1 MRLNPRL
8 HSLERR
14 LQTEEDRS
22 AQRMSE
28 IERVSMIQSAKLGI
42 ALVLMRADCA
52 RGEGEDIGAVEDL
65 LAAMPEELEAVLR
78 RQLAELP
85 PGAIDTRRAG
95 AAVDFFLP
103 LSEELVK
110 IIDAYHRQGF
120 ARLRADYKQKPIFNQ
135 AEEQQP

>member
-42 ALVLMRADCA
+42 AQVLMRADCA

-78 RQLAELP
+78 KQLAELP
-85 PGAIDTRRAG
+85 PGALRRLKGLGAG
-95 AAVDFFLP
+95 SANKSLRCWSSAECLTSRGSATNV
-103 LSEELVK
+103 EL
-110 IIDAYHRQGF
+110 
-120 ARLRADYKQKPIFNQ
+120 
-135 AEEQQP
+135 